1 MIITDWLHTPSA
13 SQTPV
18 EMKKFSLRLDDVVFK
33 VEDLS
38 RQERRT
44 EAETK
49 RVGGQESGFLPPGN
63 KIHCRVIRSYNV
75 YLRIAAKWEKAV
87 LKNKSVLHCWFLQ
100 CLKCLWWAKS
110 AWRLRQQMH
119 VEWKNYTN
127 HRHRSQVVLR
137 PAQKWRRRWCRR
149 EVKMNVYNRFS
160 LRWYQITM
168 EADVFYTL

>member
-1 MIITDWLHTPSA
+1 MTVRECYRTLETWKENRELGVVCSKTHGTSVMIITDWLHTPSA

-100 CLKCLWWAKS
+100 CFFFFCGEPRVRGGS
-110 AWRLRQQMH
+110 D
-119 VEWKNYTN
+119 
-127 HRHRSQVVLR
+127 
-137 PAQKWRRRWCRR
+137 
-149 EVKMNVYNRFS
+149 NRC
-160 LRWYQITM
+160 M
-168 EADVFYTL
+168 